1 MNNTTTKLLNQ
12 NRMKTAVDFMAS
24 ELLYLDNEY
33 DMKLI
38 NKNEYQAKRKEI
50 IEQAKE
56 MEKEQIIDFAK
67 KFSDFNGLTFN
78 EKEVSKEYL
87 EKLYSNQNQMKI
99 IKTKK
104 CDWCNKRKNIDN
116 GYYIGKLESSKTDKE
131 FFICV
136 DCNLKHNIV

>member
-1 MNNTTTKLLNQ
+1 
-12 NRMKTAVDFMAS
+12 MKTAVEFIAS

-56 MEKEQIIDFAK
+56 MEKERIIDFAK

-87 EKLYSNQNQMKI
+87 EKLYSNQKQMKI